1 MRKTMIFAAVAALI
15 SLASC
20 QKEEAINNG
29 TDRNASPVFTASIS
43 GATRTTIDMTEG
55 KVAWEATDEITVTD
69 ASYASA
75 VYTIES
81 IDATTGKATFVIKT
95 GETAI
100 GDGPYTA
107 SYGTEPATA
116 QTYSATAGKLY
127 MTAPETSNNSFTF
140 TVQCGLM
147 KLNLTKTGE
156 SVKIITVT
164 GTPTGGS
171 ETTYTLTCDPAQ
183 SIASA
188 KDFFI
193 ALPDGSY
200 KKIEITN
207 ASDIKCTLNSTN
219 GVTVEANHI
228 KPITFGESKI
238 KFAPAIPDGALAGVF
253 SVSATKKVHFSQGNL
268 YYDGSK
274 FNFEANQYG
283 FYSSYQSTYVSHFYW
298 SQSVNSA
305 IAEEYDRI
313 GRGSDV
319 FFTNV
324 DGFKVNVGGTEQ
336 TGWRTLSTNEW
347 QYLFN
352 TRENADTKYG
362 FATVGNVTG
371 IILLPDTFTDPMKNG
386 GSGAFVPKST
396 TGWTANTY
404 TTGGDWEAMESAGA
418 VFLPAAGSR
427 NGSSVYCVG
436 DYGLYW
442 SSTVLDGHYAYS
454 VYFDSYDV
462 FPDYR
467 DGRSSGVSVRLI
479 TESK

>member
-1 MRKTMIFAAVAALI
+1 MKKTMILAAFAALI

-43 GATRTTIDMTEG
+43 GATRTTIDMNEG

-81 IDATTGKATFVIKT
+81 IDATTGKATFVYKS
-95 GETAI
+95 GAI
-100 GDGPYTA
+100 LGAGPYTA

-156 SVKIITVT
+156 SVKSITVT

-193 ALPDGSY
+193 ALPAGSY
-200 KKIEITN
+200 TKIEITN
-207 ASDIKCTLNSTN
+207 NDGEVCTLNSAS
-219 GVTVEANHI
+219 GVAVASNHI

-238 KFAPAIPDGALAGVF
+238 KFAPAIPDGALAGKF
-253 SVSATKKVHFSQGNL
+253 SVSPTKQVYFSQGNL
-268 YYDGSK
+268 TYNVSTTTWAFYEHQYDCATDYDSNLISLFTWGYGTWSTSPNGTYY
-274 FNFEANQYG
+274 
-283 FYSSYQSTYVSHFYW
+283 
-298 SQSVNSA
+298 
-305 IAEEYDRI
+305 
-313 GRGSDV
+313 
-319 FFTNV
+319 
-324 DGFKVNVGGTEQ
+324 Q
-336 TGWRTLSTNEW
+336 TGDFTDWGSQIGDGNTWRTLSNDEW
-347 QYLFN
+347 KYLFN
-352 TRENADTKYG
+352 NHSYKW
-362 FATVGNVTG
+362 ATVNGVNGYV
-371 IILLPDTFTDPMKNG
+371 IAPDDF
-386 GSGAFVPKST
+386 SGELAK
-396 TGWTANTY
+396 TY
-404 TTGGDWEAMESAGA
+404 ADDAELADNNL
-418 VFLPAAGSR
+418 VFLPAAGFR
-427 NGSSVYCVG
+427 VGSNVINVG
-436 DYGLYW
+436 DNGCYW
-442 SSTVLDGHYAYS
+442 SSTAFDEDNAFS
-454 VYFDSYDV
+454 VYFNSNFVGPDRD
-462 FPDYR
+462 DYR
-467 DGRSSGVSVRLI
+467 DNASSVRLI
-479 TESK
+479 TECQ